1 MLDFVIRIGLT
12 FETDL
17 SAIELDTVIINVTGV
32 NVTLTV
38 FRSRLLYQIESL
50 SVN

>member
-17 SAIELDTVIINVTGV
+17 SAIELDTVNVTGV

-50 SVN
+50 SVNL